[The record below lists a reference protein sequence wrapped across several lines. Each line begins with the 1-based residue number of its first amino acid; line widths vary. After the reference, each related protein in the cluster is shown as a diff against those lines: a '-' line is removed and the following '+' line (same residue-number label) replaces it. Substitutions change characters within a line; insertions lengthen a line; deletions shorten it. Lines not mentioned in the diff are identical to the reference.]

1 MKVFKEA
8 AEKVASE
15 HRDIFSPDRGPVYSF
30 DNAPIHQAAN
40 LKALGIEGHKH
51 ALLPP
56 SSPDMHKCIEHV
68 FGTLVRNMNDSLH
81 RDVSLSTA
89 AEYRAEVERL
99 FNTAI
104 TRESVQKD
112 VASLK
117 DTCRAIKDDAA
128 GDWPPR
134 HLR

>member
-1 MKVFKEA
+1 MKTFKA
-8 AEKVASE
+8 AADRVASQ
-15 HRDIFSPDRGPVYSF
+15 HKDIFSPDRGPVYSF

-40 LKALGIEGHKH
+40 LRALGIEGHKR

-68 FGTLVRNMNDSLH
+68 FGTLVQAMKDSLG
-81 RDVSLSTA
+81 RNASLSTA
-89 AEYRAEVERL
+89 AQYKDEVERL

-117 DTCRAIKDDAA
+117 DTYRSIKDDVA